1 MGITIVDLKTGQKKK
16 KVPPKPAKGRTQV
29 TNPSTSDVYQKH
41 KRKGGDSKLHSSRG
55 RIGTAT
61 IKKNVAAAARKAS
74 DRSEKAIKKHAL
86 KSSDITKLAGYLSP
100 TLSMSITALK
110 AAEPKPRPKRKP
122 PVPKV
127 PLIKAKPGPTKVRPP
142 KYEAPKVPKPKGDE
156 TEFEG
161 YRKKTQSKK
170 HGGKISYRMSGGQV
184 VANCYN

>member
-16 KVPPKPAKGRTQV
+16 KGPPKTAKEV
-29 TNPSTSDVYQKH
+29 TEVKNPSTSDVYQKH

-86 KSSDITKLAGYLSP
+86 KSSDITKLAGYLNP
-100 TLSMSITALK
+100 TLAMSTTALK

-127 PLIKAKPGPTKVRPP
+127 PTITGPKAEPARRPTMKEQREAGNAVLIDYDQLENLSQKAG
-142 KYEAPKVPKPKGDE
+142 
-156 TEFEG
+156 
-161 YRKKTQSKK
+161 
-170 HGGKISYRMSGGQV
+170 GGKVNYRMSGGQV
-184 VANCYN
+184 VANCYD